1 MRKQKLLMALLC
13 VPSILT
19 QTLFAQTQ
27 DYNEKVVVMA
37 PYQPSIGTV
46 EKIDIRPLYQD
57 TSFDTKAIRYD
68 VLSRPVAT
76 VYPIENIKPAK
87 VTGEPI
93 SRLFNQHIKLG
104 MGNYVTPMADVYLN
118 IGRSKDKAAGISYN
132 HLSSFSYLKGY
143 DSINTNN
150 YQNNLNLF
158 GQYFANAFTLGVDIY
173 YLNEKV
179 NCYGFNNDRPS
190 PLPADKLDPQRWYDN
205 VGGKI
210 YIQDNTTSEE
220 ALKYYGDFRY
230 NFNATNWHARENNFE
245 LRGEL
250 TSPINLSSDYIQKLK
265 VGGKLFL
272 GDYMLIEAEN
282 IPRTNYFQLR
292 AEPTVDFSYSILDFH
307 AALRFNIYQEDEAKL
322 LFSPVVN
329 VNVNVVDKILSVYT
343 GITGDVERVTLE
355 SIIKE
360 NPFLNPRVSSQLG
373 FTRDRF
379 SYYLGLNA
387 ALIKGLDFSFRAS
400 THSLANYYYFDSY
413 RYKYGVSATIAYN
426 DFALKTADVFLLKL
440 NALLNYRLGDKLT
453 ASLDA
458 TYNYYN
464 KAIFYKPAFEAELS
478 VRYSIADK
486 FIIKTQLVGYTNM
499 KALDAF
505 AEPTILKGSFDWSA
519 GLEYKYSKRW
529 SFFVDFNNIIAQR
542 YFTWYDYPTY
552 RFNFMLGATFSF

>member
-46 EKIDIRPLYQD
+46 EKVDIRPLYQD

-250 TSPINLSSDYIQKLK
+250 TSPINLSSDYIQNLK
-265 VGGKLFL
+265 VGGKLFF